1 MPYLRKNALPCAL
14 RCALLLMPG
23 GVGGAVQAARFAGGL
38 GAACCVLGSVR
49 RGAFPS
55 QGRVQHVP
63 VWLLVRRRSDRG
75 RGGCCSR
82 RGLRSASSAG
92 PLLLGAGL
100 WSCWWFSP
108 CLICGWSP
116 RRNMDAAGN
125 AGGGLAVWFFP
136 IVSAGRRP
144 VSSCKRKSLSGLIV
158 GRAFVLSGGLIV
170 WGCGC
175 CTASSVGG
183 WVSDLGCVGVCCVC
197 PGCRRAV

>member
-1 MPYLRKNALPCAL
+1 
-14 RCALLLMPG
+14 MPG
-23 GVGGAVQAARFAGGL
+23 GVGGAVQAARFADGL

-82 RGLRSASSAG
+82 RGLWSASSAG

-108 CLICGWSP
+108 CLICG
-116 RRNMDAAGN
+116 
-125 AGGGLAVWFFP
+125 
-136 IVSAGRRP
+136 
-144 VSSCKRKSLSGLIV
+144 
-158 GRAFVLSGGLIV
+158 
-170 WGCGC
+170 
-175 CTASSVGG
+175 
-183 WVSDLGCVGVCCVC
+183 
-197 PGCRRAV
+197 

>member
-1 MPYLRKNALPCAL
+1 
-14 RCALLLMPG
+14 MPG

-63 VWLLVRRRSDRG
+63 VWLLVRRRSDHG
-75 RGGCCSR
+75 RGGCYSR

-108 CLICGWSP
+108 CLISP
-116 RRNMDAAGN
+116 AEYGCS
-125 AGGGLAVWFFP
+125 GQC
-136 IVSAGRRP
+136 GRR
-144 VSSCKRKSLSGLIV
+144 S
-158 GRAFVLSGGLIV
+158 
-170 WGCGC
+170 
-175 CTASSVGG
+175 
-183 WVSDLGCVGVCCVC
+183 GCVVL
-197 PGCRRAV
+197 PNRFRRAVSGSIMQKKKPVRLDSRAGFRAVWGPDRVGLRVLHSFQRGRLGV